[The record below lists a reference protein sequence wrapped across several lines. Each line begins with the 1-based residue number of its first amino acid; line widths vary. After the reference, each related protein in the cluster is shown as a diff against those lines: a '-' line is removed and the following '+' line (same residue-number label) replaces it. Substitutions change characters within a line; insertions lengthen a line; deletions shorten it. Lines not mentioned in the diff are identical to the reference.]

1 MNNNKVM
8 DDKDYKSF
16 QRKNK
21 KELISF
27 LDDSYS
33 AIESLNG
40 TLNKYRNKLTEK
52 DNEIKSLKRKLFK
65 YKRNTTWILILLSTI
80 VLYLL
85 IKVLI

>member
-16 QRKNK
+16 QKKNK

>member
-65 YKRNTTWILILLSTI
+65 YKRNTTWILILLNTI

>member
-1 MNNNKVM
+1 M

-16 QRKNK
+16 QEKNK

-33 AIESLNG
+33 AIESLNS

-65 YKRNTTWILILLSTI
+65 YKRNTTWFLILLTI
-80 VLYLL
+80 IVSYLL